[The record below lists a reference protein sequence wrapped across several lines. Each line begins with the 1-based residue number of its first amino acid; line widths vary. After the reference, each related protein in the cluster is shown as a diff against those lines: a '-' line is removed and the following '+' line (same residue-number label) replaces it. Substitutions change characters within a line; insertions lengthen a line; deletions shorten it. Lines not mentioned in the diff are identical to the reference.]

1 MLRVTWLALTIACAL
16 CAQEAASPPA
26 ASLKY
31 TGAPMRVP
39 VECSQDDL
47 RALGL
52 TCPAARPCPVYL
64 ELDAIDAAG
73 SALFIAGN
81 LHADD
86 ATLSSILLASDDG
99 GTTWREPTGRIRG
112 AGLDLVQFADAE
124 TGWASGESLGA
135 IPRDPFL
142 LLTRDGGK
150 TWESRPVFGESRT
163 GTIDFFHFDSKT
175 HGNLWIGRPLSGE
188 AGNRYESYES
198 EDGGRTWTLREAGDK
213 PFPKATRPAPSGDYR
228 LHADRA
234 TRAYRVE
241 RRALA
246 GWRPVASF
254 LVRAG
259 ECREP
264 ESAPPSEPEPP
275 PAAPGEAQP

>member
-1 MLRVTWLALTIACAL
+1 MLRVSWLALTIACAL
-16 CAQEAASPPA
+16 CAQEAAPP
-26 ASLKY
+26 LKY
-31 TGAPMRVP
+31 TGSPIRVP

-52 TCPAARPCPVYL
+52 TCPAAHPCPVYL

-99 GTTWREPTGRIRG
+99 GTTWREPTERIRG
-112 AGLDLVQFADAE
+112 AGLDLVQFVDSE
-124 TGWASGESLGA
+124 TGWAGGESLGA

-175 HGNLWIGRPLSGE
+175 HGHLWIGRPLSGE
-188 AGNRYESYES
+188 AGNRYEAYES
-198 EDGGRTWTLREAGDK
+198 EDGGQTWTLRESGDK
-213 PFPKATRPAPSGDYR
+213 PFPKGARPAPSGDYR

-234 TRAYRVE
+234 THAYRVE

-264 ESAPPSEPEPP
+264 EPPPTPEPEPP
-275 PAAPGEAQP
+275 PTAAPGEAQP

>member
-1 MLRVTWLALTIACAL
+1 MLRCTWLVLTVAFALG
-16 CAQEAASPPA
+16 AQEASPPPPA
-26 ASLKY
+26 VLKY
-31 TGAPMRVP
+31 TGTPIRVP

-64 ELDAIDAAG
+64 ELDSIDSTG
-73 SALFIAGN
+73 SGLFIAGN
-81 LHADD
+81 LHAED

-99 GTTWREPTGRIRG
+99 GATWREPAARVRG
-112 AGLDLVQFADAE
+112 AGLDLIQFLDSE
-124 TGWASGESLGA
+124 TGWAGGESLGA

-142 LLTRDGGK
+142 LLTHDGGK
-150 TWESRPVFGESRT
+150 TWESRPVFAESRT
-163 GTIDFFHFDSKT
+163 GAIDFFHFDSKE
-175 HGNLWIGRPLSGE
+175 HGRLWIGRPLSGE
-188 AGNRYESYES
+188 AGSRYETYES
-198 EDGGRTWTLREAGDK
+198 QDGGQTWTLGDSGDK
-213 PFPKATRPAPSGDYR
+213 PFPKGSRPAPSGDYR

-241 RRALA
+241 RHAPA

-264 ESAPPSEPEPP
+264 ELPPAPEPEPP
-275 PAAPGEAQP
+275 PAAPGEARP

>member
-1 MLRVTWLALTIACAL
+1 MLRVSWLALTIACAL
-16 CAQEAASPPA
+16 CAQEPAPPPA
-26 ASLKY
+26 ASMKY
-31 TGAPMRVP
+31 TGTPMRVP
-39 VECSQDDL
+39 LECSQDNL

-64 ELDAIDAAG
+64 ELDSIDSAG
-73 SALFIAGN
+73 SGLFVSGN
-81 LHADD
+81 LHAED
-86 ATLSSILLASDDG
+86 ATLSSILLASDDAG
-99 GTTWREPTGRIRG
+99 VTWREPAERVRG
-112 AGLDLVQFADAE
+112 AGLDLIQFADAE

-135 IPRDPFL
+135 VPRDPFL

-150 TWESRPVFGESRT
+150 TWENRPVFSESRT

-175 HGNLWIGRPLSGE
+175 HGLLWIGRPFSGE
-188 AGNRYESYES
+188 TGKHNETYES
-198 EDGGRTWTLREAGDK
+198 EDGGQTWVLREASDK
-213 PFPKATRPAPSGDYR
+213 PFPKASRPAPSSDYR

-264 ESAPPSEPEPP
+264 DLAPPPEPEPA
-275 PAAPGEAQP
+275 PASPDEAKP